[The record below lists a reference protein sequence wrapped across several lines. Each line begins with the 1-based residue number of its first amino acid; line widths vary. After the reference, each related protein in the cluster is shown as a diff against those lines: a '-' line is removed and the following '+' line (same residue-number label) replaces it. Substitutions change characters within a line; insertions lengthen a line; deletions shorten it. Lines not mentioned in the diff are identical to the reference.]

1 MESTA
6 LISLTF
12 SGCICFLIHFVM
24 RLMNAVRMMRYVDYL
39 THALIRQQVDTNA
52 PVRTDMSS
60 QIMQKHVKVCYW
72 FY

>member
-12 SGCICFLIHFVM
+12 AGYICFLIHFVM
-24 RLMNAVRMMRYVDYL
+24 RLMNALRMMRYVDYL
-39 THALIRQQVDTNA
+39 THALIRQQVDTHA

-60 QIMQKHVKVCYW
+60 QMMQKHVKICYW